1 MSENNGTFDLSGVF
15 QVQQNYLTDLSNSYP
30 NVNNG
35 PVIAKYM
42 LDLQDKV
49 GDVTQSYKDANTS
62 ADNVLTEQN
71 QMIDIVETEQ
81 KRLEKK
87 KELIDQA
94 EMEEKRKVMLTN
106 SNRLRNAAY
115 TKIILI
121 LLICVVIHILLIVT
135 YKYFFSET
143 ESEGPFTL
151 FALLHIGNFALWT
164 IIAFYLYVNIQTR
177 SEINFNELVLPPPDT
192 SGTAS
197 TPAVANYDNLFQDLG
212 MCVAGTCCGPQTKYD
227 TTLKK
232 CVDVDY
238 NPNLTPD
245 VSPAP
250 GTSPTMEGFDA
261 RNGITSLTTSP
272 QFVQGKTQQGW
283 VSDSTFGYP
292 IPPETEEKEEKEFD
306 PLNATEEELRQKTR
320 DNVKNNMSNIMGSLK
335 GMSFESMGGDQGVDI
350 GTNIMNDFANDPT
363 MQPAALL
370 GEAPSLYGKCGF
382 TTMEL
387 EMKNNPIYAPH
398 NNEFLP
404 RKFTLEE
411 NNSISQG
418 IEKRMTKYN

>member
-1 MSENNGTFDLSGVF
+1 MSENKGTFDLSGVF

-42 LDLQDKV
+42 LDLQDKIE
-49 GDVTQSYKDANTS
+49 DVTQSYKDANTS
-62 ADNVLTEQN
+62 ADNVLTEQD

-121 LLICVVIHILLIVT
+121 LLICVIIHILLIVG
-135 YKYFFSET
+135 YKYFFSEP
-143 ESEGPFTL
+143 ESDGPFTL
-151 FALLHIGNFALWT
+151 FALIHIGNFALWT
-164 IIAFYLYVNIQTR
+164 IVAVYLYVNIQTR

-192 SGTAS
+192 SGTVS

-212 MCVAGTCCGPQTKYD
+212 MCVADTCCGPK
-227 TTLKK
+227 TTYNKTLQQ

-245 VSPAP
+245 GETNTTPS
-250 GTSPTMEGFDA
+250 MEGFDS
-261 RNGITSLTTSP
+261 RNGISSLTASP
-272 QFVQGKTQQGW
+272 RFVQGTNKQGW

-292 IPPETEEKEEKEFD
+292 IPPQKEEKEEKEFD
-306 PLNATEEELRQKTR
+306 PLNATEDELRQKTR
-320 DNVKNNMSNIMGSLK
+320 DNVKNNMSNIMGSVK
-335 GMSFESMGGDQGVDI
+335 GMSLGSMGGDQGVDI
-350 GTNIMNDFANDPT
+350 GNGVMNDFMNDPN

-398 NNEFLP
+398 NNDFLP
-404 RKFTLEE
+404 KKFTWEE
-411 NNSISQG
+411 NNGISQS

>member
-42 LDLQDKV
+42 LDLQNKI

-87 KELIDQA
+87 KLIIDQV

-106 SNRLRNAAY
+106 SNRLRNAEY
-115 TKIILI
+115 TKIILVLI
-121 LLICVVIHILLIVT
+121 ICVVIHILLIVG
-135 YKYFFSET
+135 YKYFFSES
-143 ESEGPFTL
+143 ESDNIFTI

-164 IIAFYLYVNIQTR
+164 IVAFYLYINIQSR
-177 SEINFNELVLPPPDT
+177 SQINFNQLDLPPPDT
-192 SGTAS
+192 SGTVS
-197 TPAVANYDNLFQDLG
+197 TPAVANYDNLFADLG
-212 MCVAGTCCGPQTKYD
+212 MCVANSCCGPETKYD
-227 TTLKK
+227 STLKK

-238 NPNLTPD
+238 NPNLIPDTTP
-245 VSPAP
+245 SS
-250 GTSPTMEGFDA
+250 SPTKEGFDA
-261 RNGITSLTTSP
+261 QKGITSLTISP
-272 QFVQGKTQQGW
+272 QFIEGSTTKGW
-283 VSDSTFGYP
+283 NSDSTFGYP
-292 IPPETEEKEEKEFD
+292 IPESIQADEEKEFD

-320 DNVKNNMSNIMGSLK
+320 DNVKGGMGNIMGSVN
-335 GMSFESMGGDQGVDI
+335 GMSMNPQLPD
-350 GTNIMNDFANDPT
+350 MNDLMGNMDPSS
-363 MQPAALL
+363 LL
-370 GEAPSLYGKCGF
+370 GKAPELNSKCGF

-398 NNEFLP
+398 KNDFLP
-404 RKFTLEE
+404 KKFTLEPD
-411 NNSISQG
+411 NTISQG
-418 IEKRMTKYN
+418 IENRMTKYN